1 MKFILTKELGR
12 LARWLRILGFDTVY
26 YRQDNTSKVLLL
38 ALREQRIVVTRNKV
52 LFDKIS
58 VKAVYIKE
66 EKIEE
71 QLKRLAA
78 ALDLKIE
85 QDKMFTRC
93 VMCNRSLHD
102 VDKKDIADKIP
113 PYVYKTQ
120 EEFMSCPECKRVYW
134 PGSHW
139 GNIKKALKELNIV

>member
-1 MKFILTKELGR
+1 M
-12 LARWLRILGFDTVY
+12 RILGFDAVY
-26 YRQDNTSKVLLL
+26 YRQSNASQVLLL

-58 VKAVYIKE
+58 VKAVYVKE
-66 EKIEE
+66 EKVEE
-71 QLKRLAA
+71 QLKKVVT
-78 ALDLKIE
+78 ALNIKIE

-93 VMCNRSLHD
+93 VMCNKPLQGA
-102 VDKKDIADKIP
+102 DKKDIADKVP

-120 EEFMSCPECKRVYW
+120 EEFMECPECRRVYW

-139 GNIKKALKELNIV
+139 GNIKKALKELDIV